1 MPTLTTFLS
10 GVDGAIGCDLD
21 RRPGR
26 NELLFVE
33 YSGNLSSVNLSGP
46 PVKTVLGT
54 GYTEPEDVK
63 ASSDNVHAYVT
74 ERSGD
79 LVRVALASASTKHLV
94 CSGMTAP
101 QQFFLDEA
109 HGYAYVVE
117 YATPARLWR
126 VNLTTGIKTDVG
138 LSGLENAVGVVLS
151 ASLQYAYISE
161 QLPTGSRVS
170 EFNLTTLTRRVLVTG
185 LTQAFFLTWA
195 DPGQTAL
202 LVTERGT
209 ASRLTAINVASG
221 TSTVIASGLP
231 TLPSSAAVRSPG
243 VILVCCNDVIEE
255 VNLTVTPPPPPP
267 PGGKQVLLYAIGNIP
282 VGDINA
288 ATGLASTSSAAVYPV
303 TDAPFGGSLSLL
315 VNYPQMILDGAEYY
329 RVLVDGVAQLN
340 SWTVQLAPGPG
351 TETIAPTTVGGT
363 TGCYPVFTGPFTS
376 WVPAFLGD
384 TLDSTTL
391 TNSVIPASGL
401 HKITIELVNAAGTIM
416 PVTSN
421 EVEIFVDNNQCIGKL
436 GPVTVGGV
444 TANSCGMLGYSAT
457 SDTVDMPF
465 TASQPNNFATFSFE
479 VIKASAS
486 SAALAAGGPVAT
498 AVSPIT
504 ALVSSLLGTCTTAA
518 FAEDIYVAATAT
530 NGYWRQGQYDAEQIA
545 AFALEK

>member
-1 MPTLTTFLS
+1 VPTVTTFLS
-10 GVDGAIGCDLD
+10 GVGGAIGCDLD
-21 RRPGR
+21 RRPGH

-33 YSGNLSSVNLSGP
+33 YSGQLSSVNLSGP

-74 ERSGD
+74 ERGGD
-79 LVRVALASASTKHLV
+79 LVRVALASASAKHLV

-109 HGYAYVVE
+109 HGHAYVVE
-117 YATPARLWR
+117 YATPAHLWR
-126 VNLTTGIKTDVG
+126 VDLATGVKTDVG
-138 LSGLENAVGVVLS
+138 LPGLENAVGVVLS

-170 EFNLTTLTRRVLVTG
+170 EFNLTTLARRVLVTG

-195 DPGQTAL
+195 DPGQTTL

-221 TSTVIASGLP
+221 ASTVIASGLP
-231 TLPSSAAVRSPG
+231 TLPSSTAMPSPG
-243 VILVCCNDVIEE
+243 VILVCCDGVIEE
-255 VNLTVTPPPPPP
+255 VSLSVTPPPPPP
-267 PGGKQVLLYAIGNIP
+267 RGHKQELLYAIGNIP
-282 VGDINA
+282 VGDISA

-303 TDAPFGGSLSLL
+303 TNAPFGGSLSLL
-315 VNYPQMILDGAEYY
+315 VNYPQMTLDGAEYY

-351 TETIAPTTVGGT
+351 TETIAPATVGGT
-363 TGCYPVFTGPFTS
+363 TGCYPVFKGPFTS

-391 TNSVIPASGL
+391 TSSVIPATGL
-401 HKITIELVNAAGTIM
+401 HKITIELVDAAGTII
-416 PVTSN
+416 PVTSDD
-421 EVEIFVDNNQCIGKL
+421 VEIFVDNNPCIGRL
-436 GPVTVGGV
+436 GPVTVGSATV
-444 TANSCGMLGYSAT
+444 NPCGLLEYSAP
-457 SDTVDMPF
+457 SETVDMPF

-479 VIKASAS
+479 VVKASAG
-486 SAALAAGGPVAT
+486 SAALTAGGPVST

-504 ALVSSLLGTCTTAA
+504 APASGLLGTCTTAA
-518 FAEDIYVAATAT
+518 FAENIYVAATAT

-545 AFALEK
+545 AFALEA